1 MRQGIL
7 SQILCFDKKYEGTHT
22 HISVLSNN
30 NVLFCFPEAERHQQE
45 TQELEENKEKNAQ
58 DTIRRTD
65 KKDFL
70 SYGENRSGLTAVIHI
85 QKSVEKYPE
94 NQQI

>member
-1 MRQGIL
+1 MKCGIL
-7 SQILCFDKKYEGTHT
+7 SQILCFDKKHEGTHT

-30 NVLFCFPEAERHQQE
+30 NVLFCFPEAERRQQE

-58 DTIRRTD
+58 DSIRRTD

-85 QKSVEKYPE
+85 QKSEEKYPE
-94 NQQI
+94 N